1 MTQHM
6 FLIEAT
12 HNTGSIQKESWMKG
26 IKWFSTAEALDA
38 IEYEDIHKLFLIA
51 FKKIRDG
58 KR

>member
-1 MTQHM
+1 MLL
-6 FLIEAT
+6 FLL
-12 HNTGSIQKESWMKG
+12 WMKG